1 MQGGHRVFHQEVESI
16 SSSLNRPW
24 DLPWP
29 VACGKNHVCNFWSPG
44 LKKSCSFCFL
54 PPGMPSWYSC
64 LMKKPEMKDHMERE
78 TQPSQLSHLNLDLGQ
93 PEAFI
98 ERAQVKPEEKPP
110 PVYPQNQNKQVIC
123 K

>member
-1 MQGGHRVFHQEVESI
+1 
-16 SSSLNRPW
+16 
-24 DLPWP
+24 
-29 VACGKNHVCNFWSPG
+29 
-44 LKKSCSFCFL
+44 
-54 PPGMPSWYSC
+54 
-64 LMKKPEMKDHMERE
+64 MKKPEMKDHMERE

-98 ERAQVKPEEKPP
+98 ESAQVKPEEEPP